1 MKDALYFAIILT
13 SYGAGLLVFVS
24 SFDMVSIT
32 TALNYNLIGGV
43 IVFLF
48 LSLVNFVRKR

>member
-13 SYGAGLLVFVS
+13 GYGTGLLVFVS
-24 SFDMVSIT
+24 SFDKMSIT